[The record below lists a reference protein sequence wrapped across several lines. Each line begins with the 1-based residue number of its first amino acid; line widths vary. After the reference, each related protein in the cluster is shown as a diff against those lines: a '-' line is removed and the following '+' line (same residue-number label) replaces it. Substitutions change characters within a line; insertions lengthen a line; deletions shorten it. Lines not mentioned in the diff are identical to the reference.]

1 MDDMRRIL
9 SLVAAALAPTVFAAP
24 AGAITGDSVKDL
36 EHPYVGLL
44 AVYDADGVF
53 LRRCS
58 GSLLSPTVLLTAG
71 HCTTGADSA
80 LVYFQQDAGVR
91 FDPVTGVDPVTGYPE
106 TCAPGTLGTL
116 CATSDEIYSYGDG
129 TGFPDNRD
137 AGLVVLDQPI
147 SFSEYGL
154 LAEPGSLD
162 RLATRRG
169 QQDVTFTVSGYGLQ
183 HKSPLGSTAIRERL
197 MAESRLT
204 NLRNNITSDFNV
216 QTNGNGLEKGGTCNG
231 DSGGPV
237 FHGHFSSNTIAAVTA
252 FGLSPYCRG
261 GDVGY
266 RVDQQ
271 VLQDWIRENVGE
283 AAWAEI
289 SVVPL

>member
-1 MDDMRRIL
+1 MRRTL
-9 SLVAAALAPTVFAAP
+9 SLVAAALAATVLTAP
-24 AGAITGDSVKDL
+24 AGAITGDSVKDF
-36 EHPYVGLL
+36 EHPYVGLVAL
-44 AVYDADGVF
+44 YDADGAF

-71 HCTTGADSA
+71 HCTTGTESA
-80 LVYFQQDAGVR
+80 RVYFQQDAGVH
-91 FDPVTGVDPVTGYPE
+91 FDPATGVDPVSGYPL

-116 CATSDEIYSYGDG
+116 CATSDEVYSYGDG

-147 SFSEYGL
+147 SLPEYGL
-154 LAEPGSLD
+154 LVEPQSLD
-162 RLATRRG
+162 GLDTRRG
-169 QQDVTFTVSGYGLQ
+169 RQDVTFTLSGYGLQ
-183 HKSPLGSTAIRERL
+183 RSSPVGITAIRERL

-204 NLRNNITSDFNV
+204 NLRNNVTSDFNV
-216 QTNGNGLEKGGTCNG
+216 QTNGNGLGKGGACNG

-237 FHGHFSSNTIAAVTA
+237 FYGSFSSNTIVALTA
-252 FGLSPYCRG
+252 FGLNRYCRG
-261 GDVGY
+261 TNVGY

-271 VLQDWIRENVGE
+271 ALQDWIREHVGE